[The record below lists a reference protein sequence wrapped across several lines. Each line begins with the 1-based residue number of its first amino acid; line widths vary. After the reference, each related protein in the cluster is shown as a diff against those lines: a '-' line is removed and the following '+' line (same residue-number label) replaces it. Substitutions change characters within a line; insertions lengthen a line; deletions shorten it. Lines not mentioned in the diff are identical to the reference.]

1 MRKLPYL
8 LLALLVYLLAPASPL
23 FAQTEPTPL
32 SLADYQA
39 RLTRITQTLET
50 TDDQAAALRAAQAE
64 LAAIQQVRLASGQV
78 VTVQSLLQ
86 LNDDDQPTPAIALAR
101 LHLVL
106 DQLAAA
112 PNDQTATR
120 LAQLD
125 AVFARHEF
133 NTPQSL
139 WQRFIRWLRSHLP
152 DVEISPGGGENGG
165 AVTNVIIWTIAG
177 VGVLLLIFL
186 LSYWLQGLL
195 GSFVSD
201 FEARRRAADGEEMP
215 LTATAARAQAS
226 ASAQAGNYRQ
236 AVRQLYLSALLA
248 LEEQNLIRYDRSLTN
263 REVLAQVR
271 SQPGIQHHLQPVV
284 ETFDD
289 VWYGIHEPDQ
299 ATFDG
304 YAREVDQ
311 LVGQQNDKM
320 ARWQDGKMTR

>member
-78 VTVQSLLQ
+78 VPVQSLLQ
-86 LNDDDQPTPAIALAR
+86 LNDADQPTPTIALTR

-139 WQRFIRWLRSHLP
+139 WQRFIRWLRSRLP
-152 DVEISPGGGENGG
+152 DVEISPGGGENGDVVVSFVG
-165 AVTNVIIWTIAG
+165 YGVNVWRPTTDWVRLHDTDATTLARNANGSVAAAFVGGG
-177 VGVLLLIFL
+177 VGRYTPTGGWESLHTGTPAASVAMDLYGNVFAT
-186 LSYWLQGLL
+186 L
-195 GSFVSD
+195 GGFGVYE
-201 FEARRRAADGEEMP
+201 FNPFAGWRLR
-215 LTATAARAQAS
+215 S
-226 ASAQAGNYRQ
+226 ASTAGI
-236 AVRQLYLSALLA
+236 LS
-248 LEEQNLIRYDRSLTN
+248 
-263 REVLAQVR
+263 
-271 SQPGIQHHLQPVV
+271 
-284 ETFDD
+284 
-289 VWYGIHEPDQ
+289 
-299 ATFDG
+299 
-304 YAREVDQ
+304 
-311 LVGQQNDKM
+311 VG
-320 ARWQDGKMTR
+320 